1 MRSIPIAMRK
11 PEAALIIRD
20 NIQTERSVVSEV
32 VIKLVIDESMPEN
45 TAPKPI
51 LATKTPIA
59 LNAVSSSK
67 SIVDLSETHA
77 EKLVQSAF
85 STLPR

>member
-1 MRSIPIAMRK
+1 
-11 PEAALIIRD
+11 
-20 NIQTERSVVSEV
+20 
-32 VIKLVIDESMPEN
+32 MPEN

-77 EKLVQSAF
+77 EKLVQSVF